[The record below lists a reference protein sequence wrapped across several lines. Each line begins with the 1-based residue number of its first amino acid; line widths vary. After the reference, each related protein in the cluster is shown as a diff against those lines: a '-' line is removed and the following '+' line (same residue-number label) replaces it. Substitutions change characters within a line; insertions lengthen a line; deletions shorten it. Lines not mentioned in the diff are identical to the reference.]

1 VKINKLILVCICLMT
16 LTTVGCGN
24 KDNKN
29 ERIENKNEIE
39 QSQEPINNG
48 KDYLLVYYKDKQG
61 ESLLAKK
68 IAVNKITGN
77 SIVSELS
84 RMGVMGKEIK
94 LNSCKEKKEEDK
106 VFLALDFNQDF
117 QTQFDVWEMSGERLM
132 VGCVVNTFLSA
143 YQYDSVGI
151 TINGKPLKS
160 GHAEYEGLLQKY
172 ALGQEPIVVEEVDY
186 HGEKITIV
194 GKKQCSEMGFSTIYV
209 PDHYRYQY
217 DADAE
222 VATIRLKKDI
232 TTETAYFAFSK
243 SKYSVNDTVSGLQL
257 QSSIPLS
264 LENVQIGQKSVLGI
278 RLSGEQNDIYQSFY
292 VLEYQRQ
299 VYILETHYEGML
311 PDSYLPIFLAMIKQ
325 FAFV

>member
-1 VKINKLILVCICLMT
+1 MKINRLILVCICLIT
-16 LTTVGCGN
+16 LTTVGCEN
-24 KDNKN
+24 KENQN
-29 ERIENKNEIE
+29 ERVENNNEIE
-39 QSQEPINNG
+39 PSQEPINNG
-48 KDYLLVYYKDKQG
+48 KDYILVYYKDKQG

-68 IAVNKITGN
+68 IAIKKITGDA
-77 SIVSELS
+77 IVSELS
-84 RMGVMGKEIK
+84 RMRVLEKEIK

-106 VFLALDFNQDF
+106 VFLALDFNQEF
-117 QTQFDVWEMSGERLM
+117 QTQFDVWEMSGERM
-132 VGCVVNTFLSA
+132 MMGCVVNTFLSA
-143 YQYDSVGI
+143 YQYDSVDI

-160 GHAEYEGLLQKY
+160 GNTEYEGLLQKY
-172 ALGQEPIVVEEVDY
+172 AIGQESIVVQEVDY
-186 HGEKITIV
+186 HGKIITIV

-209 PDHYRYQY
+209 PDNYRYQY

-264 LENVQIGQKSVLGI
+264 VENVQIGQKPVSGI
-278 RLSGEQNDIYQSFY
+278 QLSGEQNDVYQSFY
-292 VLEYQRQ
+292 VLEDQGQ

-311 PDSYLPIFLAMIKQ
+311 PDSYLPTFLAMIKQ

>member
-1 VKINKLILVCICLMT
+1 MT

>member
-1 VKINKLILVCICLMT
+1 VKINRLILVCICLVT
-16 LTTVGCGN
+16 LTVGGCGN
-24 KDNKN
+24 KENKDVQ
-29 ERIENKNEIE
+29 IENNEME

-48 KDYLLVYYKDKQG
+48 KDYLMVYYGDKQG

-68 IAVNKITGN
+68 IAIKKITGN

-84 RMGVMGKEIK
+84 RMGVLEKGIK

-106 VFLALDFNQDF
+106 VFLALDFNQEF
-117 QTQFDVWEMSGERLM
+117 QTQFNKDGTKGEPIM

-143 YQYDSVGI
+143 YQYDSVDI

-160 GHAEYEGLLQKY
+160 GHTEFEGLLQKY

-209 PDHYRYQY
+209 PDNYYYQY

-222 VATIRLKKDI
+222 VATIRLKKDN

-264 LENVQIGQKSVLGI
+264 IENVQIGQKPVSGI
-278 RLSGEQNDIYQSFY
+278 QLSGEQNDIYQSFY
-292 VLEYQRQ
+292 VLEYQGQ

-311 PDSYLPIFLAMIKQ
+311 PDSYLPTFLAMIKQ